1 MTAVP
6 DARGPHMKF
15 RQSLLLMLAL
25 LPAAYTQAHHSFAVH
40 FIADGTKEVKGV
52 VESFKFSNPHGMVTF
67 NVTDASGQVAQWRAE
82 TNSPNIL
89 RRRGWSRDSL
99 KAGDEITV
107 LGFPARDGT
116 SYMRVS
122 KITFADGH
130 ELIGQAAPPPPG
142 EAD

>member
-1 MTAVP
+1 MRI
-6 DARGPHMKF
+6 DRKF
-15 RQSLLLMLAL
+15 FTPWLLLASLLGATTTL
-25 LPAAYTQAHHSFAVH
+25 AHHSFAVH
-40 FIADGTKEVKGV
+40 FEPEASLEVKGV
-52 VESFKFSNPHGMVTF
+52 VESFKFANPHGILF
-67 NVTDASGQVAQWRAE
+67 FSVTDANGQVTKWRAE

-99 KAGDEITV
+99 KPGDAITV

-116 SYMRVS
+116 SYMRIS

-130 ELIGQAAPPPPG
+130 ELVGQGAAPPVDG

>member
-1 MTAVP
+1 M
-6 DARGPHMKF
+6 RLNRKF
-15 RQSLLLMLAL
+15 VIPLLFLVSSMPASLAF
-25 LPAAYTQAHHSFAVH
+25 AHHSFAVH
-40 FIADGTKEVKGV
+40 FEAEASLEVKGV
-52 VESFKFSNPHGMVTF
+52 VESFRFANPHGMLTF
-67 NVTDASGQVAQWRAE
+67 NVTDATGKVSEWRAE

-89 RRRGWSRDSL
+89 RRRGWSKDSL

-116 SYMRVS
+116 SYMRIS

-130 ELIGQAAPPPPG
+130 ELIGQGAAPPAQG

>member
-1 MTAVP
+1 MYSVKTCAP
-6 DARGPHMKF
+6 LLLLG
-15 RQSLLLMLAL
+15 SLLS
-25 LPAAYTQAHHSFAVH
+25 AATLAHHSFAVH
-40 FIADGTKEVKGV
+40 FVSEANKEVTGV
-52 VESFKFSNPHGMVTF
+52 VESFRFANPHGMVTF
-67 NVTDASGQVAQWRAE
+67 NVTDANGGITQWRAE

-99 KAGDEITV
+99 KPGDEITI

-122 KITFADGH
+122 KITFADGR
-130 ELIGQAAPPPPG
+130 ELIGQGSAPPAQG